1 MSEQMDNAFYH
12 ANFIRK
18 IKEEIRQNEKFLEQ
32 AMARTIPNPDGIER
46 FKEKIA
52 SQKSLL
58 QHLTPETPEFVEY
71 VRYQQDLAEKAKCG
85 TDKKVESI
93 LRHREE
99 QATIRKTLF
108 ASQRA
113 ERRDSNRLKRNI
125 EYEHRRM
132 LEVEATL
139 PPYIRDNLRNM
150 PNNKGYIHKGIWY
163 FGSRPADGSLIVMHE
178 RRHNGAIHV
187 HEILYGSYPRIYE
200 KPRNHHGGG
209 RKLIEDRPCPVR
221 T

>member
-1 MSEQMDNAFYH
+1 MDTAFYH

-32 AMARTIPNPDGIER
+32 ALAREIPNPDGIER
-46 FKEKIA
+46 FKATIA
-52 SQKSLL
+52 SKKQLL

-71 VRYQQDLAEKAKCG
+71 VRYQQELAEKAKCG

-99 QATIRKTLF
+99 QAVIRKTLF

-113 ERRDSNRLKRNI
+113 ERRDSYRLQRNI
-125 EYEHRRM
+125 EYEYKRM
-132 LEVEATL
+132 MEVEATL

-163 FGSRPADGSLIVMHE
+163 FGLRPADSRLIVMHE
-178 RRHNGAIHV
+178 RRYNGSIHV
-187 HEILYGSYPRIYE
+187 HEILYGSYHRIYE
-200 KPRNHHGGG
+200 KSRNHHDGS
-209 RKLIEDRPCPVR
+209 RKLILDRPCPVR
-221 T
+221 S